1 MYRDYVAEDNVCH
14 ELYILCNFATF
25 SKTPFSKHIQR
36 TGLKRLAGANCGHVF
51 TICGHFLETLNI
63 FLMR

>member
-36 TGLKRLAGANCGHVF
+36 TGLKRLAGANCA
-51 TICGHFLETLNI
+51 TFLRFVDTFLKPWI
-63 FLMR
+63 FF